1 MEISVRLKKSYGL
14 ADVYVSTGSATLND
28 TVELHSE
35 ESEQIAEQMREGWL
49 DLSGSEIVSKLGYI
63 LNLLE
68 SENPLSEERKEDA
81 IEILSRSLND
91 LGE

>member
-1 MEISVRLKKSYGL
+1 MEINVRVKKSYGL
-14 ADVYVSTGSATLND
+14 ADIDVSTGSTTLND
-28 TVELHSE
+28 TVKLHSE
-35 ESEQIAEQMREGWL
+35 ESEHLAEQMREGWL
-49 DLSGSEIVSKLGYI
+49 DLSGSEIVSKLDYI